1 MFLRKITLFGLGVE
15 ATINGSSG
23 ACDFSGAQ
31 GVWVFNGAVDS
42 ELSLHVETRQHRQ
55 VLHICSELL
64 APLGFRCARS
74 TERIG
79 PSCAWDVP
87 TSQGGFALT

>member
-42 ELSLHVETRQHRQ
+42 ELSLHVETRHFACCQHAIHKARAGRQ
-55 VLHICSELL
+55 DPRYI
-64 APLGFRCARS
+64 
-74 TERIG
+74 
-79 PSCAWDVP
+79 WW
-87 TSQGGFALT
+87 